1 VRTGYAIHR
10 PVANTFL
17 VRTRD
22 RGRRLR
28 DLFLVLSLV
37 VPLGTGLL
45 AYTWVHLEVL
55 DTGYR
60 INELEHE
67 LRELNRVERQR
78 RLEAAY
84 RASPEQ
90 VERRA
95 TDELGMRPPT
105 LEQTIFWG
113 ELR

>member
-1 VRTGYAIHR
+1 MRTGYAIHR

-22 RGRRLR
+22 RRRRLR
-28 DLFLVLSLV
+28 ELALVLALV
-37 VPLGTGLL
+37 LPLSAGLL
-45 AYTWVHLEVL
+45 AYTWIHLEVL

-60 INELEHE
+60 INDLEHE
-67 LRELNRVERQR
+67 LRTLGRTERQR

-95 TDELGMRPPT
+95 SEELGMQQPS
-105 LEQTIFWG
+105 LDQTIFWA
-113 ELR
+113 EVP